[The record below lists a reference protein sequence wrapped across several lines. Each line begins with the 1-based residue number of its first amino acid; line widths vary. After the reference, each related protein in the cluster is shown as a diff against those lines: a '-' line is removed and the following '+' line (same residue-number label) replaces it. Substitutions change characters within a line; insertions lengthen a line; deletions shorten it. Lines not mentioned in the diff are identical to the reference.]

1 MLTGAFISHG
11 IVFVLGVDEGMVVTL
26 KFSRNRMAVFTCSI
40 AVELPNDAV
49 IIGTKGTIRVG
60 STRDTLLQK
69 HILYVE
75 SMSQRS

>member
-1 MLTGAFISHG
+1 
-11 IVFVLGVDEGMVVTL
+11 MVVTL

-69 HILYVE
+69 HF
-75 SMSQRS
+75 